1 LTRLARIG
9 GRIGGAQALA
19 LLRRH
24 LDWPDVQVRSQ
35 ILAALSQ
42 CGYRAAEVDK
52 GYIHQA
58 MKAEVAQAARTL
70 ASLVDLENGTEAEEK
85 GAVQLL
91 KVALNDALAR
101 QRNRLFLW
109 LSFVYDAQTI
119 LQVRDTLAGAA
130 SGNGRVSR
138 QQQDYALEIMDV
150 LISAELKAIL
160 GPLIEEQTPAQRLQR
175 LTSLF
180 PQPGLTSRERLSE
193 IIGQPATWLAPWTKA
208 CALYAVGQLAAVELS
223 GAVITALDDPDALA
237 RESAVWTLARLD
249 AILYQRYVATLAQDS
264 SPLVVQAI
272 RSLETETKGG
282 TIMFTLVE
290 KVMLL
295 KTVDFFAE
303 VSEEVLAEAAAT
315 LAELEVKAGET
326 ILAKDERNSA
336 MYLIVEGQVSLQ
348 NGDHNRATL
357 GEGEVFGEL
366 ALLNPAPQS
375 NPITALTDARLL
387 RLDQAPLFEL
397 LEDHPPL
404 AWAIIQRLAQ
414 RLQRAGQG
422 PAEQARADLLGG
434 LKEKLST
441 RQGPGRDEAR
451 T

>member
-1 LTRLARIG
+1 
-9 GRIGGAQALA
+9 
-19 LLRRH
+19 
-24 LDWPDVQVRSQ
+24 
-35 ILAALSQ
+35 
-42 CGYRAAEVDK
+42 
-52 GYIHQA
+52 
-58 MKAEVAQAARTL
+58 
-70 ASLVDLENGTEAEEK
+70 
-85 GAVQLL
+85 
-91 KVALNDALAR
+91 
-101 QRNRLFLW
+101 
-109 LSFVYDAQTI
+109 
-119 LQVRDTLAGAA
+119 
-130 SGNGRVSR
+130 
-138 QQQDYALEIMDV
+138 MDV

-272 RSLETETKGG
+272 RSLETGTKGG